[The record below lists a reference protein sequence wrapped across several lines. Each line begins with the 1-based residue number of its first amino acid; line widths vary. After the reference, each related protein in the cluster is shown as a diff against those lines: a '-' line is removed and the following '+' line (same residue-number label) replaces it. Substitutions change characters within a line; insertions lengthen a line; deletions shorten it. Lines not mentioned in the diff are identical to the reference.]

1 MLHLWLPAKC
11 GIDFLSLSQRGDV
24 FMKKKS
30 IIKFLVIY
38 LVAATLFLG
47 GCQASS
53 SSGDGDKDAEDT
65 ITVTD
70 MLGRKVTVKKDVKK
84 VVAIGPGSL
93 RLYFYVGEKERLVGI
108 EQFEKDNTTGKPYL
122 LANKSILEL
131 PVIGLGGPNNSP
143 DAEKLLAV
151 RPDVIFTTYTTE
163 KSAADELQAKTHTPV
178 IALSYGD
185 TAVFDPVLYQSLNL
199 IGTVIS
205 EQDRAQEV
213 VGFFKDAQ
221 KDLNNRTKN
230 VIENEKFSTYIGG
243 LGYRGA
249 HGITSTRGN
258 YVLFDA
264 VNAINVV
271 DETGR
276 SGSVM
281 IDKEKLLQWNPDK
294 IFIDL
299 NGLALV
305 VDDYK
310 KNLNFYQSL
319 SAIEKGEV
327 YAQLPYNYYS
337 TNIDTAMANA
347 YYIGKVIYPEQF
359 TDIDP
364 EKKADEIYEFLLGQK
379 LYNEMVEDIGGG
391 FGEIK
396 IDNY

>member
-1 MLHLWLPAKC
+1 
-11 GIDFLSLSQRGDV
+11 
-24 FMKKKS
+24 MKKG
-30 IIKFLVIY
+30 IIKFLAIY
-38 LVAATLFLG
+38 FVAAVFLLG
-47 GCQASS
+47 GCQALPST
-53 SSGDGDKDAEDT
+53 GNGDKDAEDM

-84 VVAIGPGSL
+84 VVAIGPGAL
-93 RLYFYVGEKERLVGI
+93 RLYFYVGEKERLAGI
-108 EQFEKDNTTGKPYL
+108 EQFEKDNQTGKPYL

-151 RPDVIFTTYTTE
+151 KPDVIFTTYTTE

-185 TAVFDPVLYQSLNL
+185 SAVFDPVLYQSLEL
-199 IGTVIS
+199 IGTVIG
-205 EQDRAQEV
+205 EEDRAQEV
-213 VGFFKDAQ
+213 VGFFEEAQ
-221 KDLNNRTKN
+221 EDLNNRTKN
-230 VIENEKFSTYIGG
+230 VAENEKFSTYIGG

-271 DETGR
+271 DETGK

-305 VDDYK
+305 LDDYK
-310 KNLNFYQSL
+310 KNANFYHSL
-319 SAIEKGEV
+319 LAIETGEV

-337 TNIDTAMANA
+337 TNIDTALANA
-347 YYIGKVIYPEQF
+347 FYTGKVLYPEQF
-359 TDIDP
+359 ADIEM
-364 EKKADEIYEFLLGQK
+364 EKKADEIYEFLLGKK
-379 LYNEMVEDIGGG
+379 LYNEMIEDIGGG
-391 FGEIK
+391 FGK
-396 IDNY
+396 LSIDNY